1 MIRLTFSALLTIV
14 IVSAL
19 AAQDRKE
26 PPAQGGSAAAPKSDG
41 NQTEKK
47 PAETPAA
54 SKPVEGKSFA
64 AKLEAIEIKIVPDAD
79 NTCIQCHTSPEPWD
93 PKDKS
98 QYKFHIPLAALK
110 NDIHW
115 QKGIRCQD
123 CHGGDTTIL
132 EIKAHQAK
140 GDFRAIKTPA
150 DIPEFCGRCH
160 SNGEYM
166 RHFVPAP
173 RTDELSEYW
182 TSVHGKQLRKGD
194 PQVATCISCHNMPH
208 GNAVDTAPHG
218 IRPVSQPDSPVF
230 HTNVAKTCANCHSD
244 KKLMQQMV
252 GTKYKYEF
260 DGKPLPCDEY
270 AKWRRSVHGKA
281 LMDKGDFS
289 APACNNCHGNH
300 GAAPPQVDSVAN
312 ACGTCHGKIA
322 SLFAQTKMRHAF
334 EKIGLPGCATC
345 HGNHDIHQPGDQ
357 YLGLQEGSF
366 CVRCHEQGNLKH
378 GATLAGTE
386 AAKKLHD
393 GIQGLKDGIETAD
406 KTLTKAEELGME
418 VSKPKF
424 DLRKA
429 SDALTNARTMIHSF
443 NVATVDKAL
452 EEGDKVVVEVQGKAD
467 GALREHEERRVWL
480 AGSLVPILIVI
491 GLLLLYIRSMP
502 ADNAKK

>member
-1 MIRLTFSALLTIV
+1 
-14 IVSAL
+14 
-19 AAQDRKE
+19 
-26 PPAQGGSAAAPKSDG
+26 
-41 NQTEKK
+41 
-47 PAETPAA
+47 
-54 SKPVEGKSFA
+54 VEGKSFA

-98 QYKFHIPLAALK
+98 QYKFHIPLTAFK

-115 QKGIRCQD
+115 LKGVRCQD

-150 DIPEFCGRCH
+150 EIPEFCGRCH

-182 TSVHGKQLRKGD
+182 TSQHGKKLKSGD
-194 PQVATCISCHNMPH
+194 TKVATCIDCHGIPH
-208 GNAVDTAPHG
+208 GNAIDTALHG
-218 IRPVSQPDSPVF
+218 IRAVKEPDSPVY
-230 HTNVAKTCANCHSD
+230 HTKVAETCSKCHSD
-244 KKLMQQMV
+244 KERMA
-252 GTKYKYEF
+252 GRTYN
-260 DGKPLPCDEY
+260 GNPLPCDEY

-281 LMDKGDFS
+281 LIDKGDFS

-386 AAKKLHD
+386 AAKKLND
-393 GIQGLKDGIETAD
+393 GIQQLKGGIETAD

-452 EEGDKVVVEVQGKAD
+452 EEGDKVVVEVQGKAK

-502 ADNAKK
+502 ADNGKK